1 MKELEVLNLMVSDTT
16 LIKITAIASIT
27 AIEIA
32 NILVWRV
39 DGAILG
45 LVIASIS
52 GLAGY
57 EIGKASAVRRRK

>member
-1 MKELEVLNLMVSDTT
+1 MDDTT
-16 LIKITAIASIT
+16 MMKITAIVCIT

-32 NILVWRV
+32 NILVWKI

-45 LVIASIS
+45 FVVAVIS

-57 EIGKASAVRRRK
+57 EIGFRTGKQARGEQK

>member
-1 MKELEVLNLMVSDTT
+1 MVSDTT
-16 LIKITAIASIT
+16 LIKITAIVCIAG
-27 AIEIA
+27 IEIA
-32 NILVWRV
+32 NILAWRV

-57 EIGKASAVRRRK
+57 EVGKASAVGRRK